1 MSLEDNYRK
10 VFNNCNDINKNATL
24 IVVSKSQSF
33 ENINK
38 LINLNHCHFGE
49 NKVQEALV
57 KWNKAKETYKN
68 IKLHLVGR
76 LQSNKITKALSLFD
90 YIHSLDSRKLASELS
105 LEENKQLKKIKYFI
119 QVNTGKEI
127 QKSGI
132 LEEELLDFYKFCKE
146 ESKLNVIGLMCLP
159 PVNDDPRK
167 HFRKL
172 KNLSEKIGNLSLSMG
187 MSNDY
192 HIALEEGATHVRVGS
207 AIFSSG

>member
-10 VFNNCNDINKNATL
+10 VFNNCSDINKNATL
-24 IVVSKSQSF
+24 IVVSKSQCF
-33 ENINK
+33 DNINK

-57 KWNKAKETYKN
+57 KWNNAKETYKN
-68 IKLHLVGR
+68 IKLHLIGR

-90 YIHSLDSRKLASELS
+90 YIHSLDSRKLAFELS